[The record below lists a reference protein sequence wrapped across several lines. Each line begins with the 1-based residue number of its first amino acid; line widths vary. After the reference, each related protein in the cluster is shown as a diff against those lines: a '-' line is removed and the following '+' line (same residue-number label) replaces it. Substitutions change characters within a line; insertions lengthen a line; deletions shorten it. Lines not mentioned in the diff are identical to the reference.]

1 MECYFGSFELPDDNP
16 STKSAVVAFQIPQ
29 VGIHFKAPF
38 AATDPN
44 HSDLASLL
52 ALLEFI
58 DSNQRYFSNHTYQ
71 IFGNNLRVVNFLN
84 RREETPEMFE
94 SLLEQARDYRER
106 YRFSIEWIP
115 ARDNPLYEDL
125 LD

>member
-1 MECYFGSFELPDDNP
+1 MPDDNP
-16 STKSAVVAFQIPQ
+16 STKSAVVAFHIPQ
-29 VGIHFKAPF
+29 VGIQFKAPF
-38 AATDPN
+38 AAADPI

-58 DSNQRYFSNHTYQ
+58 DSNQKYFSNHTYQ
-71 IFGNNLRVVNFLN
+71 IYSNNLHVVNFLN
-84 RREETPEMFE
+84 DREATPEMFE
-94 SLLEQARDYRER
+94 PLLDQAREYRER
-106 YRFSIEWIP
+106 YRFSIDWIP